1 MNISLYT
8 SLSDKNVVDK
18 ELYHNA
24 DISGTLREDCS
35 IINPVLKVEGLT
47 AAQLKECN
55 YLYIPDFGR
64 YYFINNITLKGKL
77 YELNCHVDVLSSFK
91 DKIRDNT
98 AIISRQQRT
107 YNLYLRDGAF
117 KCEAGNIIQIKQFGS
132 GFNSFN
138 FIFCV
143 AG

>member
-1 MNISLYT
+1 MNLSLYT
-8 SLSDKNVVDK
+8 NLSDKNAVDK

-24 DISGTLREDCS
+24 DITGTLREDCS

-47 AAQLKECN
+47 PTQLKECN
-55 YLYIPDFGR
+55 YCYISEFGR
-64 YYFINNITLKGKL
+64 YYFINNIVLKGKL

-98 AIISRQQRT
+98 AVISRQQFT

-117 KCEAGNIIQIKQFGS
+117 KCEAGNIIQLKQFSS